1 MLSII
6 WRYLAAQPEQPIQES
21 PICLVPQDCPLSAK
35 PLSLEQLMTCLDVFR
50 DGGLLTQQRMHKYI
64 TITLTPGREKAD
76 LSKSATMQRL
86 LSAAAVK
93 ES

>member
-1 MLSII
+1 
-6 WRYLAAQPEQPIQES
+6 
-21 PICLVPQDCPLSAK
+21 
-35 PLSLEQLMTCLDVFR
+35 MTCLDVFR

>member
-1 MLSII
+1 
-6 WRYLAAQPEQPIQES
+6 
-21 PICLVPQDCPLSAK
+21 
-35 PLSLEQLMTCLDVFR
+35 MTCLDVFR
-50 DGGLLTQQRMHKYI
+50 DGGLLTQQRMHKYM

-86 LSAAAVK
+86 LSAAAAK